1 MTDHYATLG
10 VAKTASQDEIKKAFR
25 KLASQHHP
33 DKGGDTAKFQEIQA
47 AYDTLGDETKRA
59 AYDNPAPQFSGFNGF
74 GQGGTQFNMNDIF
87 SQMFGGGSPFGHQQR
102 RNHVRMTV
110 WINLVDTVRGGSKT
124 MAVSTSQGST
134 TIEIE
139 IPKGIEDG
147 DNVQYNGVAPGGMD
161 LVVQFRIHPDSRYRR
176 EGPNLFTDKRVSIW
190 TLITGGE
197 IEIENI
203 LGTTFELKIP
213 PRTQPN
219 TTMRIR
225 GQGVGSRTG
234 SGDLLV
240 KLHAEIPANISPELI
255 AAIEQHQLDLK

>member
-1 MTDHYATLG
+1 MTDYYAALG
-10 VAKTASQDEIKKAFR
+10 VARTATQDEIKKAFR

-59 AYDNPAPQFSGFNGF
+59 AYDNPQPQFGGF
-74 GQGGTQFNMNDIF
+74 GQAHFNMNDIF
-87 SQMFGGGSPFGHQQR
+87 SQMFGGGMHNSPFGQQPR

-110 WINLVDTVRGGSKT
+110 WLSLVDSVRGGSKT
-124 MAVSTSQGST
+124 MAVGTSHGST

-161 LVVQFRIHPDSRYRR
+161 LVVQFRIQPDSRYRR

-190 TLITGGE
+190 TLVVGGE
-197 IEIENI
+197 IEIETI
-203 LGTTFELKIP
+203 LGTVLALKIP
-213 PRTQPN
+213 PRTQPG

-225 GQGVGSRTG
+225 GQGVNSKT
-234 SGDLLV
+234 SNGDLMI
-240 KLHAEIPANISPELI
+240 KIQAEIPADISPELI
-255 AAIEQHQLDLK
+255 AAIEQHRH

>member
-1 MTDHYATLG
+1 MTDYYAALG

-59 AYDNPAPQFSGFNGF
+59 AYDNPQPQFGNF
-74 GQGGTQFNMNDIF
+74 GGAHFNMNDIF
-87 SQMFGGGSPFGHQQR
+87 SQMFGGAMHNSPFGQQPR

-110 WINLVDTVRGGSKT
+110 WINLEDTVRGGSKT
-124 MAVSTSQGST
+124 MAVGTSQGST

-161 LVVQFRIHPDSRYRR
+161 LVVQFRVHPDSRFRR

-203 LGTTFELKIP
+203 LGTTFALKIP

-255 AAIEQHQLDLK
+255 AAIEQHQH